1 MGFCARNFGKLAS
14 ILFYNESNTKMALGN
29 LLKPFKLLF
38 TKTIAPITSFRPI
51 TCSMA
56 LYNTMTTIIDCSE
69 ALSNSYVHYKVL
81 CQQLTCNGDCTSK
94 HAAVNYSDIDDYR
107 EWRLHIM
114 MRGELSFEDEDQCVR
129 DEESHQSHHY
139 WCRVQ
144 HSGSS

>member
-1 MGFCARNFGKLAS
+1 
-14 ILFYNESNTKMALGN
+14 MAL
-29 LLKPFKLLF
+29 LHYVIQFKQ
-38 TKTIAPITSFRPI
+38 IQPP
-51 TCSMA
+51 CSMA

-81 CQQLTCNGDCTSK
+81 NMQWRLYKQT
-94 HAAVNYSDIDDYR
+94 AVNYSDIDDYR
-107 EWRLHIM
+107 EWRQHIM
-114 MRGELSFEDEDQCVR
+114 VRGELSFEDEDQCVR